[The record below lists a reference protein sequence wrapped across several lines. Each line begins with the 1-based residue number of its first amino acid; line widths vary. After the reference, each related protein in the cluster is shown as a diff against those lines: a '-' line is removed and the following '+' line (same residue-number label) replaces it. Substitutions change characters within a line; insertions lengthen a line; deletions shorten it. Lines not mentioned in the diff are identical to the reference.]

1 MSTHRIRIATRFLA
15 GVTAA
20 TAIFATSPFALA
32 DEGHVAITEYK
43 QTVATR
49 IFNAAKASLT
59 KAPVKALSVVGYTID
74 ASGNLIDAWIV
85 RSAGELTL
93 DERALTMLKRSVPL
107 PPPPT
112 GLFANDPHAHLSEA
126 FVFTVDG
133 RFRLQSLIR

>member
-1 MSTHRIRIATRFLA
+1 MAISI
-15 GVTAA
+15 VAA
-20 TAIFATSPFALA
+20 APSAFA
-32 DEGHVAITEYK
+32 DEGHAAVSEYK
-43 QTVATR
+43 QSVAAL

-74 ASGNLIDAWIV
+74 VSGNLLDAWIV
-85 RSAGELTL
+85 RSAGEQTL

-112 GLFANDPHAHLSEA
+112 ALFSQDPHAHLSEA